1 MELESKMSMVQSM
14 DCFHADEF
22 CPYGKK
28 NCLFSHGPDDQ
39 GSDSVGILFSFWA
52 ISWGMGQNFEIFW
65 RFLEKCKI
73 F

>member
-1 MELESKMSMVQSM
+1 MSMAQSM

-39 GSDSVGILFSFWA
+39 PPPKA
-52 ISWGMGQNFEIFW
+52 KKKAATRPNN
-65 RFLEKCKI
+65 RT
-73 F
+73 

>member
-1 MELESKMSMVQSM
+1 MALLNYKSM

-39 GSDSVGILFSFWA
+39 GSDSVGILFSLWA
-52 ISWGMGQNFEIFW
+52 ISWGRIL
-65 RFLEKCKI
+65 RKVLAI
-73 F
+73 S